1 MTVGRLLKG
10 PENLFPQLAS
20 YYEQRDPTRTQ
31 DLLSKLEQFW
41 LFKWRD
47 FYIYVSVWALLADFK
62 WVGLCGNKMMSC
74 TSTDQSGLSNM

>member
-31 DLLSKLEQFW
+31 DLLSKLEQFGC
-41 LFKWRD
+41 LNGEIFI
-47 FYIYVSVWALLADFK
+47 FMFL
-62 WVGLCGNKMMSC
+62 
-74 TSTDQSGLSNM
+74 SGLFSLILSGWGSVGTR